1 MMSQRAL
8 ELFSEAADH
17 VRSDFGPEKA
27 YGLVESALSDLVSF
41 KLLTILRVDGTLVR
55 RMHSSDPAGY
65 SVGGTK
71 DVAADAWLRAML
83 DAGRPVV
90 SGTPEL
96 VRERFP
102 DHDAIFSL
110 GCGAVLN
117 VPVVGAG
124 ATLGSLNLLHEAG
137 HFSREHALVAR
148 PFAMLLALA
157 WIAE

>member
-1 MMSQRAL
+1 MSRRAL

-27 YGLVESALSDLVSF
+27 YRLVECTLSDLIGF
-41 KLLTILRVDGTLVR
+41 RLLTILRVEGTLVR
-55 RMHSSDPAGY
+55 RMHSSDPTGY

-71 DVAADAWLRAML
+71 DITADAWLRAML
-83 DAGRPVV
+83 DAGRPIV
-90 SGTPEL
+90 SETPEL
-96 VRERFP
+96 VRKRFP

-117 VPVVGAG
+117 VPVVAAG
-124 ATLGSLNLLHEAG
+124 ETLGSINLLHEEG
-137 HFSREHALVAR
+137 RLSREHALLAR

-157 WIAE
+157 WTAE

>member
-1 MMSQRAL
+1 MSRRAL
-8 ELFSEAADH
+8 ELFSEASDYA
-17 VRSDFGPEKA
+17 RTDFGPEKA
-27 YGLVESALSDLVSF
+27 YGLVERALSDLVGF
-41 KLLTILRVDGTLVR
+41 RLLTILRIEGTLVR

-71 DVAADAWLRAML
+71 DIATDAWLRAML

-90 SGTPEL
+90 SETPEL

-117 VPVVGAG
+117 VPIVAAG
-124 ATLGSLNLLHEAG
+124 VTLGSLNLLHAAG

-157 WIAE
+157 WTAE